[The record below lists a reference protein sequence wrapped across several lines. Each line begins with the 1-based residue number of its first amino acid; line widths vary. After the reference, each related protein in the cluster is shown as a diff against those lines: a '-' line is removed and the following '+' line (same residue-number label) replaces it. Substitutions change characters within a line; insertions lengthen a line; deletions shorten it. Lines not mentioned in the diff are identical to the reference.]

1 MAWNEPGKGGNPW
14 NSGGRGEGPPDLD
27 KVVKDLQQKLSGIF
41 GGRGGGGGTGKR
53 GSAAGP
59 GLIFAAA
66 VVIWSASGFYTVD
79 EAERGVILQFGR
91 FHDIA
96 QPGLHWHIPTPIQS
110 VEKVNVAGVERF
122 KHSTRM
128 LTSDENIVNVDL
140 VVQFRRSDPR
150 AFLFNIRTPEETL
163 SEVSES
169 AIREVV
175 GKSTLD
181 FVLTEGRAEVA
192 MNTREIIQATLDS
205 YGAGLEITSVNLQDA
220 NFPAQV
226 EAAVQDAIKARED
239 RDRLALEAQSY
250 ANDVVPRARGNAARL
265 LADAEAYR
273 AQIIADAEG
282 DASRFTS
289 LREEYEKAPDVTR
302 QRLYYETMEQVLG
315 GSNKVILD
323 TSSGGSLLYLPID
336 ELMKRQDVR
345 RIAGEPGDDT
355 AGIGSSSSD
364 AVGRDRADD
373 RRSRGNR

>member
-41 GGRGGGGGTGKR
+41 GGRGGGGSSGRR

-59 GLIFAAA
+59 GLILAAA

-79 EAERGVILQFGR
+79 EAERGVILQFGE
-91 FHDIA
+91 FHDLA

-150 AFLFNIRTPEETL
+150 SFLFNVRTPEETL

-192 MNTREIIQATLDS
+192 LQTRDIIQATLDS

-250 ANDVVPRARGNAARL
+250 ANDIVPRARGNAARL
-265 LADAEAYR
+265 LQDAEAYR

-282 DASRFTS
+282 DAARFTA
-289 LREEYEKAPDVTR
+289 LRGEYEKAPGVTR

-323 TSSGGSLLYLPID
+323 TSSSGSLMYLPIE

-345 RIAGEPGDDT
+345 RATGEAGEQGGLST
-355 AGIGSSSSD
+355 ASGAD